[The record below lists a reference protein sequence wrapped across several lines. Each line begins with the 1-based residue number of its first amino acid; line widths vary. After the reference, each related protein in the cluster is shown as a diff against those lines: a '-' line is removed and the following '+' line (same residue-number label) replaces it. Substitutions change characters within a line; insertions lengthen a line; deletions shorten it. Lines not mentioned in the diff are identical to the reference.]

1 VSWPLSNDLLLAL
14 PVLIPLTTGVLCA
27 LLWSRPGA
35 QALVSLLG
43 SAALL
48 ASALALSR
56 RVWSEGVLATQGG
69 DWPAP
74 WGISLVADGL
84 ACVMLLIAGG
94 TALATS
100 LHAVGSV
107 GDWIRRGPFFPLVH
121 TLLLGVCG
129 AFLTGDVFNMYVWYE
144 VLLVSSFVLLT
155 LGGTRPQL
163 EGGLKYLVL
172 NLFASG
178 LFLAG
183 VGIIY
188 AVAGTLNMAHLAER
202 FAAERPP
209 LATASG
215 VLILLAFLMKAAA
228 APMFFWL
235 PASYPA
241 APPVVAALFA
251 GLLSKVGVYSALRTS
266 ALFAGAEAEVVFGA
280 LTVVAG
286 ATMVLGVFGA
296 AVQVEIRRILAFHSV
311 SQIGYMLMGVG
322 VGLLAAREA
331 RALEGL
337 DPSRAAAL
345 RSAAELALAGAV
357 IFLVHHAVIKGNL
370 FLIAGAILRDRGTT
384 RLAELGGLVRTRPGL
399 AALFFLTSMSLA
411 GIPLLSGFVA
421 KLALVKAGLQAA
433 QGWVVGAALFTSIL
447 TLYSMV
453 KIWNEA
459 FLKPPPEQP
468 PRPMP
473 FARDRATGRP
483 AADGL
488 LMGVPIAALAGL
500 GVLMG
505 LLPGPTLDLARRAA
519 RDVLDPAAYTRAV
532 LTPPADGARP
542 GVPTARAPRSEQ
554 GGVP

>member
-1 VSWPLSNDLLLAL
+1 MTSHLSSDLLLAL
-14 PVLIPLTTGVLCA
+14 PVIVPLTTAVLCTLFWA
-27 LLWSRPGA
+27 RPGA
-35 QALVSLLG
+35 QAVVSILG

-48 ASALALSR
+48 ASALALGA
-56 RVWSEGVLATQGG
+56 RVWGDGVLATQGG

-74 WGISLVADGL
+74 YGISLVADGL
-84 ACVMLLIAGG
+84 TCVMLLIAGG

-100 LHAVGSV
+100 LHAIGSV

-129 AFLTGDVFNMYVWYE
+129 AFLTGDIFNMYVWYE

-188 AVAGTLNMAHLAER
+188 AVAGSLNMAHLAER
-202 FAAERPP
+202 FAAADRPP

-251 GLLSKVGVYSALRTS
+251 GLLSKVGVYSALRTG
-266 ALFAGAEAEVVFGA
+266 ALFAGLEVDLVFGV
-280 LTVVAG
+280 LTAVAG

-311 SQIGYMLMGVG
+311 SQIGYMLMGIG

-337 DPSRAAAL
+337 DPARAAAL
-345 RSAAELALAGAV
+345 LSAAELALAGTV

-384 RLAELGGLVRTRPGL
+384 RLAELGGLARTHPGL
-399 AALFFLTSMSLA
+399 AVLFFLTSMSLA

-421 KLALVKAGLQAA
+421 KLALVKAGLEAA
-433 QGWVVGAALFTSIL
+433 QWWVVGAALFTSIL

-459 FLKPPPEQP
+459 FLKDPPDQP

-473 FARDRATGRP
+473 FAGDRATGSP
-483 AADGL
+483 AADML
-488 LMGVPIAALAGL
+488 FMALPITALAGL
-500 GVLMG
+500 GVVIG
-505 LLPGPTLDLARRAA
+505 LLPGPTVDLARRAA

-532 LTPPADGARP
+532 LS
-542 GVPTARAPRSEQ
+542 PRSAAELQ
-554 GGVP
+554 PVPVPVRVEGGAP